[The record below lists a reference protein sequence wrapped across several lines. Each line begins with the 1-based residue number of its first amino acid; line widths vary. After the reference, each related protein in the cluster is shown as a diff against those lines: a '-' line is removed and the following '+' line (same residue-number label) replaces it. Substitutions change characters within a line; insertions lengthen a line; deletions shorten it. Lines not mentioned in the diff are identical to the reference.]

1 MPMKIAIHGRSF
13 TTDTQPY
20 IQALFDIL
28 KGRQIEYAI
37 SSSFYAFLLSAG
49 VNPYTEK
56 SYPHPH
62 GAPDADFMFS
72 IGGDGTLLESVM
84 QSRSRQIPILGI
96 NTGRLGFLATVSPAM
111 IADSLEALFQGNF
124 QTEDRT
130 LVSLLSDTDLFEDY
144 NFALNDFTITKTDT
158 SSMIT
163 VHAYLDGEFLNSY
176 WADGLIVSTPT
187 GSTGYSLSC
196 GGPVV
201 LPTNDVFVITPI
213 SPHNLNVRPM
223 IIPDISRLSFR
234 VESRSSNFL
243 VSLDSRF
250 RIVDSTVTLMVKKEL
265 FKARL
270 VKLSQDTFV
279 QTLRTKLHWGLD
291 ARN

>member
-1 MPMKIAIHGRSF
+1 MKIAIHGRSF
-13 TTDTQPY
+13 TPETQPNV
-20 IQALFDIL
+20 QALFDIL
-28 KGRQIEYAI
+28 KERQIDFSFSA
-37 SSSFYAFLLSAG
+37 SFYSFLLQSG
-49 VNPYTEK
+49 VNPHTEK
-56 SYPHPH
+56 TYPHPH
-62 GAPDADFMFS
+62 GAPNADFIFS

-84 QSRSRQIPILGI
+84 QARSRQIPILGI

-111 IADSLEALFQGNF
+111 VQDSLEALFAGRF
-124 QTEDRT
+124 QIEDRT
-130 LVSLLSDTDLFEDY
+130 LVSLLSDNDLFEEY

-158 SSMIT
+158 SSMVTI
-163 VHAYLDGEFLNSY
+163 HAYLDGEFLNSY

-201 LPTNDVFVITPI
+201 LPANSVFIITPI

-223 IIPDISRLSFR
+223 IIPDGSQLSFR

-250 RIVDSTVTLMVKKEL
+250 RIVDETVTLTVKKEL

-270 VKLSQDTFV
+270 IKLNQDNFV
-279 QTLRTKLHWGLD
+279 ETLRTKLHWGLD

>member
-1 MPMKIAIHGRSF
+1 MKIAIHGRSF
-13 TTDTQPY
+13 TEETQPY
-20 IQALFDIL
+20 VQVLFDIL
-28 KGRQIEYAI
+28 KERQADF
-37 SSSFYAFLLSAG
+37 SCSASFYSFLLQSG
-49 VNPYTEK
+49 VNPHTEK
-56 SYPHPH
+56 TYPHPH
-62 GAPDADFMFS
+62 GAPDADFIFS

-84 QSRSRQIPILGI
+84 QARSRQIPILGI
-96 NTGRLGFLATVSPAM
+96 NTGRLGFLATVSPTM
-111 IADSLEALFQGNF
+111 IHNSLGVLFAGEF
-124 QTEDRT
+124 QIEDRT
-130 LVSLLSDTDLFEDY
+130 LVSLLSGTDLFEEY

-158 SSMIT
+158 SSMVTI
-163 VHAYLDGEFLNSY
+163 HAYLDGEFLNSY
-176 WADGLIVSTPT
+176 WADGVIVSTPT

-201 LPTNDVFVITPI
+201 LPTNNVFVITPI

-223 IIPDISRLSFR
+223 IIPDASQLSFR

-250 RIVDSTVTLMVKKEL
+250 RIVDETVTLTVKKEL

-270 VKLSQDTFV
+270 VKLKQDNFV
-279 QTLRTKLHWGLD
+279 ETLRTKLHWGLD